1 MILDCCRII
10 RIFSCPLLMTN
21 WRKNYSFHLPAHRA
35 NVIIV
40 VKVKCVQFTLK
51 PLHYLTVPSH
61 ICSQDQHHNFLQR
74 HNYIFSIKKNKLFH
88 SLFIFALSRYS
99 VLQMSHLANLFLV
112 FFAHVAEY
120 IAVRLIGMKI
130 ILITYTHAYLRTNF
144 MILIRLLP
152 WWLSKCRTHR
162 NWLAC

>member
-1 MILDCCRII
+1 MGFWPIRARAGSYLYFNCVHIMILDCCRII

-21 WRKNYSFHLPAHRA
+21 WRKNYSFHLPTHRA

-74 HNYIFSIKKNKLFH
+74 HNYIFSIKYQIM
-88 SLFIFALSRYS
+88 SLFIFLCSFTLQCITNASPGEPFSGLLLSC
-99 VLQMSHLANLFLV
+99 
-112 FFAHVAEY
+112 
-120 IAVRLIGMKI
+120 
-130 ILITYTHAYLRTNF
+130 
-144 MILIRLLP
+144 
-152 WWLSKCRTHR
+152 CRIYCSQADW
-162 NWLAC
+162 NENK

>member
-1 MILDCCRII
+1 MGFWPIRARTGSYLYFNCVYVMILDCCRII

-74 HNYIFSIKKNKLFH
+74 HNYIFSIKKPNYCTLYLSLLFH
-88 SLFIFALSRYS
+88 VTVYYKCLTWRTFFWSSLHM
-99 VLQMSHLANLFLV
+99 LQN
-112 FFAHVAEY
+112 
-120 IAVRLIGMKI
+120 
-130 ILITYTHAYLRTNF
+130 ILQSG
-144 MILIRLLP
+144 
-152 WWLSKCRTHR
+152 WLEWK
-162 NWLAC
+162 